1 MTVFGEQNWS
11 EAFCELLQGD
21 ATFIVRVKSKNQ
33 TLKLA
38 LRCIESIVCQKLSQL
53 LLAHEVISV

>member
-1 MTVFGEQNWS
+1 VFGQQNWS
-11 EAFCELLQGD
+11 EAFRELLQGD

-38 LRCIESIVCQKLSQL
+38 LRRVEPIVRQKLSQL